1 MITNGQGVAV
11 VDSAPPAPGRRS
23 FATRP
28 EFRAALRGDVA
39 TGTRHSSTLGYDLL
53 YVAVPV
59 ASGGTVHGAV
69 RITYPTSELDRRVR
83 NYWLVLAGIA
93 VVVLAA
99 AALIGLSFARWIRR
113 PLAGLEVAAAEA
125 GAGDLSARAPVPD
138 APPELRRLAL
148 EFNDMVARVDGL
160 VSVQQEFVADASH
173 ELRTPLTALRLRLE
187 NLERHVGDDG
197 RASLDAAAAEVER
210 LSGLVDELL
219 ALARADAGTAP
230 AETVDLAAWPP
241 RGSTRG
247 GRPPARCA
255 SSSSAPGPVERAGRP
270 RPGRAGDR
278 QPRLERAAARARRA
292 PSITV
297 SVARRRGARRASRRR
312 RGPGDDG
319 RAEGARLRPLLARRL
334 GPGGSGLGLAI
345 VRRLV
350 EVDGGT
356 IELRDAPGGA
366 SRRVVRPAGRLT
378 RRWRRTA
385 PPVPVLYSVPVP
397 RALTEIRLPVGFAGV
412 DPPPR
417 WPRPRSAP
425 RPEALEAGVE
435 TLPRVGPAVRGRLA
449 KLGLRTVGD
458 LLAPPAAPL
467 RAADRRAGD
476 PRSSSARRRP

>member
-1 MITNGQGVAV
+1 MTRRLLISYLSLAVVVLAMLEVPLGFINARGERAQLTAKVERDAVTIASLAESTIEGDAPTSNLPAVKALGRRYAADTGARVVITDRQGIAV
-11 VDSAPPAPGRRS
+11 VDSSPPTAGRRS

-53 YVAVPV
+53 YVAVPI

-83 NYWLVLAGIA
+83 NYWLALAGIA

-160 VSVQQEFVADASH
+160 VSVQKEFVADASH

-187 NLERHVGDDG
+187 NLERHIGDAG
-197 RASLDAAAAEVER
+197 RANLAAAATEVGR

-230 AETVDLAAWPP
+230 AETVDLV
-241 RGSTRG
+241 G
-247 GRPPARCA
+247 
-255 SSSSAPGPVERAGRP
+255 V
-270 RPGRAGDR
+270 
-278 QPRLERAAARARRA
+278 AAARIDAWVPTAGEARLQLEAAGPVKARVGRDRVAQVIDNLVSNALRHA
-292 PSITV
+292 PQSSVITV
-297 SVARRRGARRASRRR
+297 FVTRAAGGLVELRVADE
-312 RGPGDDG
+312 GPGMTSEQKA
-319 RAEGARLRPLLARRL
+319 RAFDRFWRAGS
-334 GPGGSGLGLAI
+334 GSGGSGLGLAI
-345 VRRLV
+345 VQRLV

-356 IELRDAPGGA
+356 VELRDAPGGGLEA
-366 SRRVVRPAGRLT
+366 VVRLPA
-378 RRWRRTA
+378 
-385 PPVPVLYSVPVP
+385 S
-397 RALTEIRLPVGFAGV
+397 
-412 DPPPR
+412 
-417 WPRPRSAP
+417 
-425 RPEALEAGVE
+425 
-435 TLPRVGPAVRGRLA
+435 
-449 KLGLRTVGD
+449 
-458 LLAPPAAPL
+458 
-467 RAADRRAGD
+467 
-476 PRSSSARRRP
+476 